1 MYNKYRYYN
10 ATTYYIGIT
19 FIVIRTRTYN
29 RGIITQGTF
38 DSTLG
43 ILQLTSKQI
52 ATNWLKH
59 GNGIAKSFIIYE
71 FKSIQF

>member
-19 FIVIRTRTYN
+19 LIVIRTRTYN

-38 DSTLG
+38 DSSPWDTP
-43 ILQLTSKQI
+43 
-52 ATNWLKH
+52 TN
-59 GNGIAKSFIIYE
+59 
-71 FKSIQF
+71 IQKNRN